1 MRDNKNES
9 MHPRYSKITLK
20 NILSTAGF
28 LLFLSLLLTLLSIKK
43 LPAVELIKGNIAL
56 WIFGFIDSYLLNIEY
71 FSLTDNSIV
80 VKKLFLKKE
89 IILPNDISLII
100 TKATVN
106 SLLKGNTIYDSQII
120 KNRYMVCIVDYV
132 PMEDFKKILSYSG
145 YRKEIRYRDDV
156 LKRILKNNPYC
167 NFLYSFTYNIEQVQK
182 LIASHDCQ
190 IILPKSL
197 EGKVDLSSIN
207 VPIFVDEEG

>member
-1 MRDNKNES
+1 MRADKNES

-20 NILSTAGF
+20 NILSTAGR
-28 LLFLSLLLTLLSIKK
+28 LLFLSLLVTLLSIKK
-43 LPAVELIKGNIAL
+43 LSADEIIMENIVL
-56 WIFGFIDSYLLNIEY
+56 WILGFIDSYLLIIE
-71 FSLTDNSIV
+71 FFCQTNNSII

-89 IILPNDISLII
+89 IILPSKLNLVI
-100 TKATVN
+100 TKAT
-106 SLLKGNTIYDSQII
+106 LTYIAKGNTIYDSQII

-167 NFLYSFTYNIEQVQK
+167 NFFYSFTYDIAQVQK
-182 LIASHDCQ
+182 LVKNHNCR

-197 EGKVDLSSIN
+197 EEKVDLSTIN
-207 VPIFVDEEG
+207 ELIFVDEEG